1 MFNNLFEFYR
11 STEWENFR
19 KVLIAERVGDDGFVR
34 DEVTGKP
41 IVKAYDIILHHKE
54 ELTEDNVHDYNISL
68 NPDNIMIVS
77 HKTHNII
84 HNKLGYSER
93 KIYIVYGAPFAGKS
107 QWVKENK
114 TEGDLIVNMNDIWQM
129 ISGCERYIKPNKLK
143 AVAFKTR
150 DVLLEAV
157 KYRLGRWRNA
167 YIVGG
172 YALQS
177 ERERLCKELGAE
189 EILIDA
195 TKEECIARLE
205 ANETI
210 QNKNDFEKYIC
221 EWFERFNPSPSMN

>member
-11 STEWENFR
+11 SSEWENFR

-107 QWVKENK
+107 QWVKENQN
-114 TEGDLIVNMNDIWQM
+114 EGDLIVNIDDIWEM
-129 ISGCERYIKPNKLK
+129 ISGCDRYIKPNKLK

-150 DVLLEAV
+150 DTLLDAV
-157 KYRLGRWRNA
+157 RYRLGRWRNA
-167 YIVGG
+167 YVVGG

-195 TKEECIARLE
+195 TMDECLARLE

-210 QNKNDFEKYIC
+210 EDKEQFEKFIK
-221 EWFERFNPSPSMN
+221 EWFERFRPSPVD